1 MGGWW
6 WNAERL
12 SSFGDWLSDS
22 DAISSPLPH
31 ISVLIVSTASSLLYA
46 LICPCN
52 ACLCHAVIL
61 SKYPFSSLP
70 FPSTDDPLLLPFFTL
85 SPLPSSLLLFVSL
98 RPSFVPPL
106 YLIPPPLFCRP
117 FFICSCQPVSLSQSI
132 GSIDFVLL
140 FIYSSLSIDIQI
152 LRFPFRMP
160 NSIQFPLLLLLSL
173 VPVILCQ
180 ESIVPAVRVVR
191 LQIDYENADVSSLQ
205 KINK

>member
-1 MGGWW
+1 MQNACPHLVGG
-6 WNAERL
+6 
-12 SSFGDWLSDS
+12 LSDS

-61 SKYPFSSLP
+61 SKYPFPFYRWSPSPSLLHTFSS
-70 FPSTDDPLLLPFFTL
+70 PL
-85 SPLPSSLLLFVSL
+85 LPSSLRFLASFIRSTPSTSSL
-98 RPSFVPPL
+98 
-106 YLIPPPLFCRP
+106 PLFCRP
-117 FFICSCQPVSLSQSI
+117 FICSCQPVCLNRLNPLAASI
-132 GSIDFVLL
+132 SFSHS
-140 FIYSSLSIDIQI
+140 FIRSFTHSSVPIDIQI
-152 LRFPFRMP
+152 LQFPFRMP